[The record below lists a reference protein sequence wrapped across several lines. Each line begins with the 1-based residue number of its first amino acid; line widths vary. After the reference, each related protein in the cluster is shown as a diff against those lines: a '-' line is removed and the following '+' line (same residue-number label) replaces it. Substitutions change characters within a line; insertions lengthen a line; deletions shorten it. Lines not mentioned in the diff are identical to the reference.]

1 MLQTFLLRGR
11 GMVDLSILSKSTHLR
26 IGMVKRIKILLT
38 LPFSLLVIIPRCTY
52 IHFIFIKRCVH
63 KAAKE
68 ISFVE
73 NKNYIPVA
81 SSNIRE
87 KISTVYKCFYLLTFV
102 FFLKQ
107 GQKSIL
113 QECYRGHHQ
122 ILRNTRQHYQH
133 ICFIGSNH
141 MKI

>member
-1 MLQTFLLRGR
+1 
-11 GMVDLSILSKSTHLR
+11 
-26 IGMVKRIKILLT
+26 MVKRIKILLT

-87 KISTVYKCFYLLTFV
+87 KISTVYKCFYLFTFV
-102 FFLKQ
+102 FFVLESQSCNTCELRFEKLRSLEQ
-107 GQKSIL
+107 LEQINLVRL
-113 QECYRGHHQ
+113 QFDESVLSYIADEIKR
-122 ILRNTRQHYQH
+122 Y
-133 ICFIGSNH
+133 
-141 MKI
+141 

>member
-1 MLQTFLLRGR
+1 
-11 GMVDLSILSKSTHLR
+11 MVDLSILSKSTHLR

-87 KISTVYKCFYLLTFV
+87 KISTAFKMFLFVYIWIFY
-102 FFLKQ
+102 K
-107 GQKSIL
+107 
-113 QECYRGHHQ
+113 
-122 ILRNTRQHYQH
+122 
-133 ICFIGSNH
+133 IGSKVHFARVLSWTSSNTSKYTATLPAH
-141 MKI
+141 LFHRKQSYENMICIHT